1 MREAM
6 RHGPYKINLS
16 IFYAENLF
24 RCPSEEWFKRRE
36 KNMFVAKIYHETKLL
51 DVIHYHVFQNA
62 LADIGIELPCLNNR
76 VIVTT

>member
-1 MREAM
+1 
-6 RHGPYKINLS
+6 
-16 IFYAENLF
+16 
-24 RCPSEEWFKRRE
+24 
-36 KNMFVAKIYHETKLL
+36 MFVAKIYHETKLL